1 MATVSIHEAPE
12 FVGVVQA
19 LAQVEDVL
27 RDYAKDYPADSEAGA
42 AVHSILFT
50 EFGVTLP
57 R

>member
-50 EFGVTLP
+50 EFGVVL
-57 R
+57 